1 MTKPTDPFDSLSASR
16 PAKSAIGGFDRPVSR
31 MSRGARALLATLLSL
46 AACNSPSVAND
57 SDETTSSPEGKAV
70 SWQAAPRLEADSQI
84 RPGPGLSAQ
93 ERASVMRAAGFF
105 NPQADS
111 RWTWRDPD
119 DAETLCEDV
128 WAEIEE
134 VRDLNDDGQL
144 EAVVKAD
151 GDQCWGMNQHFVT
164 VLHRTSGGW
173 ASLIAFQA
181 RFANYGFHPRPGI
194 AWPDIEI
201 ASGEETGC
209 VDFQRWNGS
218 SYIDGGASDEGRV
231 CALTPEG
238 RAAGGAHAPAEGA
251 AVFPPIEKGY
261 YAIGVTCAEAAADPT
276 GVLMYLDQARVASF
290 DGGWRVQDVE
300 ALGGGRY
307 RFRGADMVITVSS
320 RTTFTDEH
328 GDRHTHCPTG
338 QIPRSERE
346 DWGDLSGR

>member
-1 MTKPTDPFDSLSASR
+1 
-16 PAKSAIGGFDRPVSR
+16 
-31 MSRGARALLATLLSL
+31 MSRGACALLATLLSL
-46 AACNSPSVAND
+46 VACNAPSVAND
-57 SDETTSSPEGKAV
+57 GDG
-70 SWQAAPRLEADSQI
+70 AAPIPEETVVNGATVTRLEADPQI
-84 RPGPGLSAQ
+84 GAEQGLPAQ
-93 ERASVMRAAGFF
+93 ERASAMRGAGFF
-105 NPQADS
+105 NPKADS

-119 DAETLCEDV
+119 DAETLCEEV

-134 VRDLNDDGQL
+134 VRDLNGDGQL

-173 ASLIAFQA
+173 VSLIAFQA
-181 RFANYGFHPRPGI
+181 RFANYGFHARPGI
-194 AWPDIEI
+194 AWPDVEI

-209 VDFQRWNGS
+209 VDFLRWNGRT
-218 SYIDGGASDEGRV
+218 YIDGGTSDEGRV
-231 CALTPEG
+231 CTLTPEG
-238 RAAGGAHAPAEGA
+238 RAAGGAHAPARGA
-251 AVFPPIEKGY
+251 VAFPPIEKGY

-290 DGGWRVQDVE
+290 DGGQRVQGVE
-300 ALGGGRY
+300 ALGGDRY

-338 QIPRSERE
+338 QIPRGERE